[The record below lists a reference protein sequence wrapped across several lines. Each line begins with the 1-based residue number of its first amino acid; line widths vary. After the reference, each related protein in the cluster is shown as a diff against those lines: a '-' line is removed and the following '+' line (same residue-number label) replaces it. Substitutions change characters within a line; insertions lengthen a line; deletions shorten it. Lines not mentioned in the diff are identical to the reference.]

1 MKKYIT
7 TGVFVGI
14 TILGFYFYWYEWR
27 PSEIRK
33 LCNESAFRSS
43 VDSYD
48 ESSYT
53 QSGRMD
59 LKDKF
64 YKDCL
69 RYEGLEK

>member
-1 MKKYIT
+1 MKKIAVIVLV
-7 TGVFVGI
+7 GVA
-14 TILGFYFYWYEWR
+14 ILVFYFYWYEWR

-33 LCNESAFRSS
+33 HCNDSAFRGSM
-43 VDSYD
+43 DSYD
-48 ESSYT
+48 DSSYT